1 MSQDKRLLPL
11 LPQSFGPG
19 SWYGIPDS
27 LKKIYTSVLK
37 KDEATELEQEKTPSP
52 SNELE
57 PVEE

>member
-1 MSQDKRLLPL
+1 MSQDRKLLPF
-11 LPQSFGPG
+11 LPPSFGPG
-19 SWYGIPDS
+19 SWYGIPES

-37 KDEATELEQEKTPSP
+37 KDEATEREQETPSP

>member
-1 MSQDKRLLPL
+1 MSKDKRLLPL

-19 SWYGIPDS
+19 SWYGIPAS
-27 LKKIYTSVLK
+27 LAKIYTSVLK
-37 KDEATELEQEKTPSP
+37 KDEATELEQETPSP